1 MTSIVKLVQ
10 GSPEWHAH
18 RAQYRNASETAAVL
32 GQSPW
37 VTPYQLWQLR
47 TGRTQQQ
54 TTAPMAHGTAME
66 PVARAA
72 YEQLTGH
79 VMQPLVLVDG
89 DYSASLDGMTLDR
102 QLILEVKCPYKG
114 KGSELWQAA
123 EAGEVP
129 DHYRWQVQHQL
140 MVSGAEQAHLYVHDG
155 TEGIL
160 LDVPTE
166 PDTWNQIYEA
176 WDRFMQH
183 MKNDTPPPLT
193 DKDTVIRS
201 DPAWRQAAEAY
212 AKLKR
217 DIDLMDAQLD
227 EAKSKLV
234 KLATHPSESGCG
246 VSVTRFWRTGNV
258 DYKRVHALQGVDLE
272 QYRGKARE
280 DVRVTVK

>member
-1 MTSIVKLVQ
+1 MTTIVKLVQ

-18 RAQYRNASETAAVL
+18 RGQYRNASETAAVL
-32 GQSPW
+32 GLSPW

-54 TTAPMAHGTAME
+54 TTAPMAHGSAME

-89 DYSASLDGMTLDR
+89 EYSASLDGMTLDR
-102 QLILEVKCPYKG
+102 QLMLEVKCPYKG
-114 KGSELWQAA
+114 KSSELWQAA

-129 DHYRWQVQHQL
+129 EHYRWQVQHQL
-140 MVSGAEQAHLYVHDG
+140 MVSGAEQAHLYVFDG
-155 TEGIL
+155 SDGIL
-160 LDVPTE
+160 LDVPME
-166 PDTWNQIYEA
+166 PDSWEQIHTA

-183 MKNDTPPPLT
+183 LLNDTPPPLA
-193 DKDTVIRS
+193 DKDTLVRS
-201 DPAWRQAAEAY
+201 DPVWQQAAETY
-212 AKLKR
+212 ARLKR
-217 DIDLMDAQLD
+217 DIDQLD
-227 EAKSKLV
+227 TQLDDAKDKLV

-246 VSVTRFWRTGNV
+246 VSVTRYWRSGNV
-258 DYKRVHALQGVDLE
+258 DYKRMKELQGVDLE

-280 DVRVTVK
+280 EVRVTVK